1 MTGCWACCWLKV
13 ASFLGAILYDISRGI
28 GMHWSMVQWNMRLAV
43 AQPVSLP
50 ADGSKSSCL
59 FRSIVGFGFSHRNSR
74 APAHKTKDLGS
85 ELRLHIRRERA
96 NERFFFLPFSFGSC
110 NSCFLVFRAKTWYV
124 ERQMRGHGDSERLQ
138 KTRNLIYN

>member
-85 ELRLHIRRERA
+85 ELRLHIRHERA
-96 NERFFFLPFSFGSC
+96 NERFFFCLLALAAVTAVFWFFG
-110 NSCFLVFRAKTWYV
+110 LK
-124 ERQMRGHGDSERLQ
+124 RGMSNDKCEGTATARGYKKHV
-138 KTRNLIYN
+138 I